1 MEKTED
7 RLYKKEINPLK
18 KRLFVFL
25 GMISLLLGVAGIPL
39 PLLPTTP
46 FLLLSAWL
54 FARSSKRFYVWLIH
68 HKYFGTYIRNYREKG
83 GVTMRIKIM
92 SISMLWLTITVSA
105 IWAVDY
111 WWVRLLLLLIA
122 VGVSAH
128 IASLKTIR

>member
-1 MEKTED
+1 MDKTED
-7 RLYKKEINPLK
+7 RLYEKEINPLK
-18 KRLFVFL
+18 KRLFICL
-25 GMISLLLGVAGIPL
+25 GMLSLLLGIAGIPL

-54 FARSSKRFYVWLIH
+54 FARSSKRFYLWLIH
-68 HKYFGTYIRNYREKG
+68 HKYFGAYIRNYREQG
-83 GVTMRIKIM
+83 GVTMRIKII
-92 SISMLWLTITVSA
+92 SISMLWITITVSA